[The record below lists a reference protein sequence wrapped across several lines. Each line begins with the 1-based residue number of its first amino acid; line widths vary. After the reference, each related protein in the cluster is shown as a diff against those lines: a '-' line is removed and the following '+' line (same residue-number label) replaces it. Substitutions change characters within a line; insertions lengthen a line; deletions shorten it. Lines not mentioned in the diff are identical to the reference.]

1 MEVSTHLTIGSFA
14 NNCTGLTEQ
23 RRLPAVYNS
32 VGALLAERFSLVCST
47 IERLLFLF
55 RLAIRLDDHPA
66 TAAVNTQSMR
76 SASES

>member
-23 RRLPAVYNS
+23 RRLPAIHES
-32 VGALLAERFSLVCST
+32 VAALLSARFSLVCST
-47 IERLLFLF
+47 IGRFLFLF
-55 RLAIRLDDHPA
+55 RLDISLDDHPA